1 MRTYIIAF
9 VLSLL
14 ASVVLTRLIRDAALR
29 WRLVD
34 APTGGRRI
42 HKRAIPRLGGL
53 AIIAAFAIPLIG
65 LFYWDNRLSET
76 LFADRPLLISL
87 IGGGGIILLTGII
100 DDLRGLRSV
109 VKFAA
114 QIAAALVVY
123 QAGVRIEAVSV
134 PFFSPVMLEYLT
146 LPVTVFWIVL
156 VTNALN
162 LIDGLDG
169 LAGGVTVL
177 AGGTLM
183 IMSGIEGNLL
193 ATLLLCC
200 LVGATL
206 GFLVYNIS
214 PASIFMGDTGSL
226 SLGFL
231 LALVSIHSS
240 QKSYTLFS
248 IVAALLVLG
257 LPIFD
262 LMMAV
267 IRRYLSGNPIF
278 AADQHHIHHI
288 LLRKGLSQSQS
299 VILLFGTAV
308 VLETLAFVFIYANDH
323 LSALAILALVP
334 LAALAVRFLGYDR
347 IITAARRERVMGS
360 VEEQASKRNERI
372 EVFRALARSQPDL
385 EALEAALVA
394 VAADLDL
401 ERLELELNFA
411 MRSGE
416 DRLRLRWSRVSGSR
430 KHGEQIHIEGLTEK
444 CYPLRLSG
452 LVFGELRLVALSER
466 EIFSPHAAILYQSIA
481 DTLTLML
488 AERSGALVPRN
499 APDVQSPL
507 PDISW
512 N

>member
-29 WRLVD
+29 WNLVD
-34 APTGGRRI
+34 VPTGGRRI
-42 HKRAIPRLGGL
+42 HKRPIPRLGGL
-53 AIIAAFAIPLIG
+53 AIIAAFAVPLIG
-65 LFYWDNRLSET
+65 LLSWDNRLSSA
-76 LFADRPLLISL
+76 LFADRALLISL
-87 IGGGGIILLTGII
+87 VGGGGIILLAGII
-100 DDLRGLRSV
+100 DDLRGIRSLA
-109 VKFAA
+109 KLAA

-134 PFFSPVMLEYLT
+134 PFFSPVLLEYLS

-162 LIDGLDG
+162 LIDGMDG

-183 IMSGIEGNLL
+183 IMSGIEGNIL
-193 ATLLLCC
+193 AALLLCC

-206 GFLVYNIS
+206 GFLVYNIN

-262 LMMAV
+262 LTMAV
-267 IRRYLSGNPIF
+267 VRRFLSGRPIF

-299 VILLFGTAV
+299 VILLFGAAV
-308 VLETLAFVFIYANDH
+308 VLETLAFVFIYADDQ
-323 LSALAILALVP
+323 LSAIAILALVP
-334 LAALAVRFLGYDR
+334 LGAVTVRFLGYDR
-347 IITAARRERVMGS
+347 IIAAARRDRVMEG
-360 VEEQASKRNERI
+360 VEEQSVLLSERV
-372 EVFRALARSQPDL
+372 EAFRAIARGQPDL
-385 EALEAALVA
+385 KTLESALFA
-394 VAADLDL
+394 VAAELDL
-401 ERLELELNFA
+401 ERLELELTFA
-411 MRSGE
+411 VRSGE
-416 DRLRLRWSRVSGSR
+416 DHLRLRWSRR
-430 KHGEQIHIEGLTEK
+430 GEEVAAQVHIQGLTERR
-444 CYPLRLSG
+444 YPLHLGG
-452 LVFGELRLVALSER
+452 LVFGELRLAAMTDR
-466 EIFSPHAAILYQSIA
+466 EIFSPHAHTLYQSIA
-481 DTLTLML
+481 DALTLML
-488 AERSGALVPRN
+488 AERTGALVPRS
-499 APDVQSPL
+499 ASATLSQS
-507 PDISW
+507 DISW